1 MNNEPSFA
9 VVVPFFNEER
19 NVGVVSRELRSVL
32 EGELGGGEVILVDD
46 GSTDQTGTKLDEIAR
61 NWPACHVF
69 HLRQNS
75 GQSAALLFGF
85 SQTTAPIL
93 ITLDGDGQNDPND
106 IPKLLARLDGVDM
119 VVGARV
125 ERQDSWMRRKIS
137 RVANHL
143 RSKWLGDGL
152 SDAGCALKVFRREVV
167 SAFIP
172 IRTLYSFMP
181 SLAVAAGFRVAEVP
195 VKHRQRAHGDSKYS
209 VRSFLIRPI
218 VDCIGVHWFRSRRC
232 RTFPAGA
239 DASLISLACAD

>member
-1 MNNEPSFA
+1 MNSDAAFA

-19 NVGVVSRELRSVL
+19 NVGIVSSELRRVV
-32 EGELGGGEVILVDD
+32 EGALGGGEVILVDD
-46 GSTDQTGTKLDEIAR
+46 GSSDQTGAKLDEIAR
-61 NWPACHVF
+61 DWPACRVF

-85 SQTTAPIL
+85 SQTNAPIL
-93 ITLDGDGQNDPND
+93 ITLDGDGQNDPDD
-106 IPKLLARLDGVDM
+106 ILKLLARLDGVDM
-119 VVGARV
+119 VVGARM

-137 RVANHL
+137 RLANRV

-181 SLAVAAGFRVAEVP
+181 SLAVAAGFRVTEVP

-218 VDCIGVHWFRSRRC
+218 IDCIGVHWFRSRRC
-232 RTFPAGA
+232 RTFPSQA
-239 DASLISLACAD
+239 DALLDPLCAD